1 MSIFIVYG
9 RDAALRRPRTS
20 QRDVPTLKWFHRLR
34 LRDLRATFLA
44 GAARVVIPEIEHG
57 LAKMLDDVGA
67 VEIDVFDQRP
77 AVFAVKDHML
87 MFSRRTASFD
97 HDADGVWWTDG
108 RMRNIR
114 RNEEGFAFAHE
125 VINDAVAF
133 ADAHFDVAFELI
145 KIFFRIDQ
153 MKIVPGIRALDHHHK
168 KIAPVVKITV
178 AHRRFKSFPVF
189 FDPIF

>member
-1 MSIFIVYG
+1 
-9 RDAALRRPRTS
+9 
-20 QRDVPTLKWFHRLR
+20 
-34 LRDLRATFLA
+34 
-44 GAARVVIPEIEHG
+44 
-57 LAKMLDDVGA
+57 MLDDVGA

-77 AVFAVKDHML
+77 AIFTIENDVLVFSGRATSLDHN
-87 MFSRRTASFD
+87 
-97 HDADGVWWTDG
+97 ADRVRGTDR

-125 VINDAVAF
+125 VIDDAVAF

-178 AHRRFKSFPVF
+178 ADRRFKSFPVL
-189 FDPIF
+189 FDPLF